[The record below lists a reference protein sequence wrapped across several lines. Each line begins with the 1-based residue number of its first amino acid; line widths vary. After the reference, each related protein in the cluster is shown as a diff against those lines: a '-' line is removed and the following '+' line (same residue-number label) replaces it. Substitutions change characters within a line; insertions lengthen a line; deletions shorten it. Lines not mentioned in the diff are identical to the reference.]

1 MINNE
6 YSNIIGKYVNEM
18 KSNFKQELRMI
29 LIIGSSCSE
38 KVIKNW
44 SDIDVILV
52 FDEIDIDTMEKVREI
67 ASSYKIKIGITV
79 YNKVEFLSK
88 KIDSKTFYHL
98 YLAQLNEISIHYK
111 EDSFVIPKV
120 SFEEVKFV
128 YNIYLNQVMHVYKR
142 YFLYND
148 LTKQQVRD
156 FYKSLY
162 ILMKTML
169 IINGYLPKNYEEVF
183 NIYSKEYNVE
193 LFDYQKFI
201 SAYLDNNDESK
212 EQLLSYS
219 KKIFSKIYK

>member
-18 KSNFKQELRMI
+18 KSNFKQELKMI

-88 KIDSKTFYHL
+88 KIPPSENESGVTFK
-98 YLAQLNEISIHYK
+98 IPT
-111 EDSFVIPKV
+111 SFV
-120 SFEEVKFV
+120 
-128 YNIYLNQVMHVYKR
+128 
-142 YFLYND
+142 FL
-148 LTKQQVRD
+148 VC
-156 FYKSLY
+156 
-162 ILMKTML
+162 
-169 IINGYLPKNYEEVF
+169 G
-183 NIYSKEYNVE
+183 
-193 LFDYQKFI
+193 
-201 SAYLDNNDESK
+201 
-212 EQLLSYS
+212 S
-219 KKIFSKIYK
+219 KKFCIFFPRIANLNG